1 MYEEISEAIRQM
13 IQMAVPDK
21 RVVHGSMPP
30 LSGIACSGFGAP
42 VKTDWKVGTIQRF
55 DFVINTKSDS
65 LQEGIQALDKVH
77 TWLTIRK
84 DFPAGEKWQIFN
96 ISSSASP
103 RLVGKEENGKWLI
116 GSSINAS
123 VYIKGI

>member
-42 VKTDWKVGTIQRF
+42 TATDWKVGTIQRF
-55 DFVINTKSDS
+55 DFVINTKSES

-84 DFPAGEKWQIFN
+84 DFPAGE
-96 ISSSASP
+96 
-103 RLVGKEENGKWLI
+103 NGKWLI
-116 GSSINAS
+116 GSSVNAS